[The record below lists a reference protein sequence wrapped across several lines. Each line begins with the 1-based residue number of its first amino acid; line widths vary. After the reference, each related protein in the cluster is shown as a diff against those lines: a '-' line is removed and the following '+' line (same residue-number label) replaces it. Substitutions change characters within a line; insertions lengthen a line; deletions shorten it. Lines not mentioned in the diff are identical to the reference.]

1 MPPKKQ
7 TKKVIPAQAL
17 PELPP
22 SDNESEA
29 TARGEGRDHFD
40 EEVMGL
46 LEPAVSRVRAP
57 SVTPTPSLSIPVTTT
72 TTAFPSRPKA
82 TTRVEGAVGGEG
94 VVGTGGSAGV
104 RDKDMEPT
112 VTLSAT
118 LLESLFSRLGDT
130 LAARPP
136 PTAGAAT
143 VAPDLAHSHE

>member
-1 MPPKKQ
+1 M
-7 TKKVIPAQAL
+7 IPAQAL

-72 TTAFPSRPKA
+72 TI
-82 TTRVEGAVGGEG
+82 G
-94 VVGTGGSAGV
+94 VASG
-104 RDKDMEPT
+104 
-112 VTLSAT
+112 
-118 LLESLFSRLGDT
+118 
-130 LAARPP
+130 
-136 PTAGAAT
+136 TAGP
-143 VAPDLAHSHE
+143 VLAGPLFGMRPRPQLRHAVKTWHTS